1 MALHQP
7 NPASLSGGFIV
18 LAALLAV
25 VWIFLNSTIAIG
37 LVLTGILISGGLA
50 FAFTRQTG
58 IWQDVTMSP
67 ARLYHFILYT
77 GRFLVELAQSNLNML
92 RYVYAPRI
100 KINPGIVKINTRLKT
115 PVGRLALANSIALT
129 PGSLVVDIDGDS
141 LFVHCLE
148 LQTIDTDQATRLIAG
163 PFEEQLEKTFG

>member
-58 IWQDVTMSP
+58 IWQDVTVSP

-141 LFVHCLE
+141 LFVHCLD
-148 LQTIDTDQATRLIAG
+148 LQTIDSDQATRLIAG

>member
-1 MALHQP
+1 MAPNQP
-7 NPASLSGGFIV
+7 NPASRGGGLIV

-25 VWIFLNSTIAIG
+25 VWIFLNSTIAIE
-37 LVLTGILISGGLA
+37 LVLTGILISSGLA
-50 FAFTRQTG
+50 YAFTRETG
-58 IWQDVTMSP
+58 VWQDVAMSP
-67 ARLYHFILYT
+67 ARLYHFIIYT
-77 GRFLVELAQSNLNML
+77 GRFLVELTRANVNML
-92 RYVYAPRI
+92 RYVYAPHI

-129 PGSLVVDIDGDS
+129 PGSLVIDIDGDS
-141 LFVHCLE
+141 LFVHCLD